1 MHESDRALLNL
12 ILRERWR
19 ASRLPSV
26 PSALRDLDPR
36 QPLSRTGAY
45 RSAGCD
51 TPDVPLRGSRHRS
64 LVVGFRMRKMNAGSL
79 ADLMTMALR
88 LGLLPAS
95 KH

>member
-1 MHESDRALLNL
+1 MRHS
-12 ILRERWR
+12 
-19 ASRLPSV
+19 
-26 PSALRDLDPR
+26 
-36 QPLSRTGAY
+36 G
-45 RSAGCD
+45 RSAS
-51 TPDVPLRGSRHRS
+51 GSRHRS